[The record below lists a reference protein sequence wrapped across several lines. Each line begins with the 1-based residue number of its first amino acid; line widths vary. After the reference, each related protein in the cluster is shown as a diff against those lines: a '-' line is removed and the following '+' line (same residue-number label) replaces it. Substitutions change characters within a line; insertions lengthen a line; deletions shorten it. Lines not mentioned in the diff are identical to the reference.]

1 MRKRF
6 RQQVTFFRVE
16 GEGFFKKEAW
26 CAPWTVTGTKNTD
39 MKDKDF
45 TGRE

>member
-6 RQQVTFFRVE
+6 RQQATFFRVE
-16 GEGFFKKEAW
+16 GEGFFKEAW

-45 TGRE
+45 TG